1 MTKNWDHPEA
11 QESDGSLMT
20 HRSPL
25 TLAGP
30 GLTSV
35 MEALSLSQTN
45 DSQVLHPL
53 FLHLQ
58 QAYLTQAQ
66 EFRALGYNCFLPTF
80 DFALRDEFEQQVQR
94 LEQDIASPFGKNC
107 HDINRLTIQL
117 RRQVECFTP
126 TQVNA
131 WITEQVAGQAKEDKS
146 HDTKSDGSRRA
157 AQSLVRRLEAGLKV
171 MSVLA
176 QTLSDMVLNDDQVT
190 FDAHLRRELVREL
203 AHDYHAAPAQFT
215 QASSVHAPYYDDAG
229 RGATPLTSDVTMAN
243 AVLSSEQALS
253 DELTRI
259 EAQPSNDESQRL
271 WLQIRDERT
280 VEALERREALQ
291 SKALK
296 DIQQEINKIDDKLK
310 GKGVTVPHYDKV
322 HLQPSR
328 SLPFKGGA
336 LAYLGVTELL
346 LSDALKT
353 VQASHV
359 ETLKALKQHQEK
371 RRQYTPAE
379 RPSPHPLSKEAAK
392 QALNKATS
400 KVTSTVAKG
409 LRKALGVI
417 QVVTSP
423 DELQQELN
431 KSLRRKGEQLAVTGD
446 KLFLVANKVQGK
458 GKVTHRV
465 LNENLSWED
474 ERQRLCDAMV
484 ARVLSHLQQ
493 PIILIEQTAHS
504 LVTDSNALDKV
515 THEPKDRA
523 EKEAAWQARLKE
535 VKQRLTLLKT
545 TEREDSPQDVQAAM
559 KQALQEQAEALLH
572 RLVAE
577 LDLPIEAQTAVEQR
591 SQDMLMAKEKRVFHR
606 LSLAQ
611 YQVLQW
617 FAEMQKEALL
627 PVRDEKTLTHLAQK
641 IRTLSDKLALETGHH
656 LVRGKESS
664 GPVSE
669 RVREQDTQ
677 RLSDSIVRSVL
688 WQLQQPA
695 ADLQQAAQPLLTTS
709 KALSDFN
716 MEEGM
721 LPVEFSSEPSSLFEL
736 LQRKHRL
743 ESPEN
748 KAAMKKKTLDELLI
762 KNVTQLSQAIET
774 FETHERKDS
783 PQDVKAAFRQKFDHD
798 AKALVD
804 ALVSPLEL
812 RPEER
817 QAIKLRCDAV
827 LSPLLPRLSESLF
840 DCLATLENAVTEG
853 QSPSRLM
860 NKVKESVERGVLHCA
875 LMKARLAERSAH
887 ETGRDLDEMSRGAR
901 LAKHWAM
908 ILVEKMVAGQALP
921 SPGEVLVLLRRYGL
935 NDQVHSAGDPE
946 GALMATRLS
955 KELARAQAGT
965 LLPPMTP
972 ERYAAHEKDWLEFM
986 VTWGQ
991 RRFTRGF
998 AEHIFESALSVPTT
1012 FTFNIFSPLY
1022 RLPLASLRIPYKVYK
1037 TKSLTMPGSD
1047 KPYKAI
1053 DTMVKKRMQQLGFHM
1068 LTSPMPTVMKTALG
1082 GVLAGAGYV
1091 YNKHVSGKEQT
1102 LDGIYEQM
1110 VNGKQSQQLRMDSVG
1125 ALAVRSVS
1133 ALSSSG
1139 FEVLSDHVQ
1148 RQVLT
1153 LSTPIEPQ
1161 LSDLLDGLQDDE
1173 AFEGTMSDLEWA
1185 VDAIEQN
1192 GEQGPPVEYI
1202 DAQAVSSNS
1211 LDELWP
1217 FEMEDETSTS
1227 RRVRRSLGDDDSPRA
1242 AEPYRPQRLLPHI
1255 QQRNV
1260 PMPRQPLE
1268 DYLHSG
1274 SADEQTEKQE
1284 INDAYQLKGL
1294 TSAQRRQV
1302 VDVDDSIY
1310 EPFNWTESDQHRMDA
1325 FKWLLTEKWAGKGAD
1340 LPRGQYHWDIK
1351 KVRSAPRRVEGQII
1365 RPTRVGG
1372 GFMAHDGNR
1381 LHNVTHASPRI
1392 VLFGQEWA
1400 YQEYDKPSTRERIYK
1415 IGLPDGS
1422 KFVQV
1427 VPQNGTFKLVV
1438 ADDMWEY
1445 NRQKALKDLNL
1456 DGYPESLKTLIKS
1469 EMRHIER
1476 GANPRNFREYQL
1488 RLYRMLSLLSQVNA
1502 DTPQWDLSAYEGAG
1516 LPDGVRNTV
1525 RAAVKLK
1532 QVFVNLAGS
1541 HPNIR
1546 EQLRSIE
1553 ELPNSDLTP
1562 IRTALHKLGINL
1574 DDEMVRVTLDAEG
1587 EQECQRL
1594 MMHPRIRNEVH
1605 QYYRAFIDKVKS
1617 DVFAQL
1623 VPYLVNSEEKL
1634 NALNL
1639 SREQRTQI
1647 SEELAEFNA
1656 SVARSPEEAFSMY
1669 NRATREWEGQ
1679 LERVALGIHG
1689 NPVEQVVAAYK
1700 RRKLAL
1706 FVDHHYS
1713 GIGGDHFEV
1722 GYQYYSDLETHF
1734 YLDHLPTRSLVFDE
1748 QLADLKALWP
1758 SDVQRDRES
1767 VNRVLTKLTTYNN
1780 KLQVSAA
1787 PRRVKEGM
1795 NSVCS
1800 SLRFHAK
1807 VMEHAPHL
1815 LREPEYEQV
1824 MENLRVSLE
1833 RWRHDRDVNEDDVK
1847 AIEPSLQEV
1856 VFRLSGGLS
1865 LNRTVELPRSGMSHR
1880 TLATYFSLQTGFS
1893 QPSIAKWLERSIVLK
1908 TPDGQVQF
1916 QPLHAYLRAGHPLQ
1930 VLHYKGLLNNP
1941 DEEPLSDDVI
1951 RKLDA
1956 SLADYRF
1963 NLERNSGRLSE
1974 YDKALSGFNQR
1985 LNVALPRYVSVS
1997 LLRDGQ
2003 SQELVLMP
2011 TALFLSGAMD
2021 NANAHWPPSL
2031 DTAQMR
2037 SLDETYDKALEQMKV
2052 SLFDAHKHET
2062 KVLKEEYGEELFRQA
2077 LPIDGTQSSV
2087 CFHALLSGRLPNHLV
2102 ERVCK
2107 PDSLSA
2113 LQWEAIVSG
2122 QAYQEILKAA
2132 DELEALETRTR
2143 DLLAKGE
2150 QALETLQTPAQFT
2163 EGLFARYHI
2172 NANDTFT
2179 VTARKVVPDNIK
2191 HNRDE
2196 LAKFRRRYPDQS
2208 FEVNYLD
2215 YVRGVDETH
2224 LETDRWAGHT
2234 LDFEVPQPLRRLV
2247 LENRNI
2253 ESVYQTYLNTQLNEE
2268 ASQGVNLI
2276 YRLIDKS
2283 QFSDVETLKD
2293 NLNNAMDLFYL
2304 NEHEAVGLQLLTS
2317 VQQIYAVVDIA
2328 LPINPLVNLALDLI
2342 FEYGFSK
2349 WKQALATE
2357 EFGEAF
2363 NQEANINLVY
2373 SLVIGGM
2380 QLSPKAQKVI
2390 HRLQASSSIDTSSIS
2405 SAGSQALQS
2414 LKGQASALYRRVFP
2428 VNEVFPERV
2437 AKIRHNNLDGA
2448 DVARAIDDVDGGALV
2463 DDVASDT
2470 SAFTTTERPFQL
2482 MGKAMLGRKTRQGK
2496 FSVSWNNGE
2505 TWQAGNK
2512 VSLFAWT
2519 LQNAGGRVRL
2529 AQRLDGV
2536 SHRSVDVQD
2545 VLLHQ
2550 RAGGGS
2556 TDNAGPSIRAVEG
2569 EGRPMN
2575 GGNPPLRRPLLGEEV
2590 WKGSSQ
2596 VLPGSDQ
2603 DFVLYL
2609 DAGGQPEAFFD
2620 TLTEVAPRLSAKRF
2634 SYFGKTLE
2642 GKVESGG
2649 FWVKSNEVG
2658 AQWVQGSWLQQ
2669 ATWRF
2674 KYRQGKVSDVQEL
2687 DENINRASRKDA
2699 MYSSICYTAAFNDAQ
2714 QAGTLSPQAVK
2725 WLHRDV
2731 AKPDAAKEIMNSAH
2745 YKQAFGFNSKTAKQA
2760 LDMSELTQSGFIH
2773 INEFVG
2779 EERHFRH
2786 VIYVHVSTEGTFFYQ
2801 VNSSQLQV
2809 KLGTWEPLGK
2819 HASVNHSK
2827 HRMDRDTVAA
2837 FNDYLTTENKG
2848 YVFTSIDE
2856 VQRQYIATQTRI
2868 DELEQGFEVT
2878 VGGRRRGAEHMDI
2891 LSDGKVIG
2899 RTPLSKER
2907 DDTGKGPA
2915 LLSQYTDQFKGK
2927 AGQQAISIMADEQG
2941 FFYHKGME
2949 AASPEWIKHT
2959 PEQFVEYIKEYG
2971 GVDLRE
2977 GSGPIHLLACYAKS
2991 SGAAQALADT
3001 TGRPVVAYS
3010 NREVSWRPASTIESP
3025 SLEVLTPAG
3034 QLRRWLTRQNFKRA
3048 SARVFS
3054 PRNSEVFDVASGEGG
3069 LPLRKNDIAEALTE
3083 RSHNAQELEV
3093 IEHSHGLVEDIFQ
3106 KYQAN
3111 PLEKCEQSAK
3121 ELHSFL
3127 KTQHGYTEVRF
3138 GNIAFW
3144 EGASGMDADMFTN
3157 HWVVLAN
3164 YNGVEVVFD
3173 PTAHQFSTKYGI
3185 NEPILETRHNW
3196 TARYQQALNEKRGV
3210 LAKMVEVSH
3219 VSGAPFSSS
3228 EQFSGFRYIQGA
3240 RVLSS
3245 SHWYSQSG
3253 YNLYAKSLKGS
3264 VRQAFVTNE
3273 PSTSFVLGTANGHMG
3288 PEKPKLV
3295 QYVNDADDVRYK
3307 GDYESYLSGLTEDMA
3322 ASERQKL
3329 PSLLDKLA
3337 RKQRSM
3343 REYRESSGA
3352 PSVVF
3357 QQSER
3362 LAQTNLAQLEAEFP
3376 HLKPTKEEIGA
3387 SFVLIKGKGEPPAKR
3402 LIISAHGDFDPGMS
3416 GGVMVPPG
3424 KKVVFLGK
3432 HGDTLSEVP
3441 PEGSTLGW
3449 DKLLNGHYK
3458 PYATVTR
3465 GEGVDYHGRDISPSD
3480 ATGLDEIRRPERV
3493 RKYRIKYFEKTSEGE
3508 YEAAVWHNRKPS
3520 SDATPADI
3528 LTVKPEA
3535 SWQEFSSLLD
3545 KMKPGMELAQYD
3557 EIVFCACREPIGG
3570 GGRGPASD
3578 VEFES

>member
-1 MTKNWDHPEA
+1 MEKKTKDSFPYNVLNHP
-11 QESDGSLMT
+11 SITST
-20 HRSPL
+20 PL
-25 TLAGP
+25 VFASP
-30 GLTSV
+30 GLTSIQY
-35 MEALSLSQTN
+35 AIAQLSLDHNESVMDFAFEYLQHANLSQ
-45 DSQVLHPL
+45 
-53 FLHLQ
+53 
-58 QAYLTQAQ
+58 AK
-66 EFRALGYNCFLPTF
+66 EFRTRGYNRFLPQF
-80 DFALRDEFEQQVQR
+80 DFSLRDELEQHVQR
-94 LEQDIASPFGKNC
+94 LESDIELHG
-107 HDINRLTIQL
+107 ININSDQL
-117 RRQVECFTP
+117 RDVQIIAGKLRSQIECISQVQDQES
-126 TQVNA
+126 TQERVEK
-131 WITEQVAGQAKEDKS
+131 WIEAHVPKKIVGEARPLERALGVTRHAKPEE
-146 HDTKSDGSRRA
+146 HYGSRKV
-157 AQSLVRRLEAGLKV
+157 AQSLVRRLEGALKAMNLV
-171 MSVLA
+171 A
-176 QTLSDMVLNDDQVT
+176 QSLSELVINSNSEQYDI
-190 FDAHLRRELVREL
+190 HIERELIREM
-203 AHDYHAAPAQFT
+203 AHDYHKIAPVSPSPEMCSQLHEKVNTFITDEKLDEKAEVD
-215 QASSVHAPYYDDAG
+215 SEGMY
-229 RGATPLTSDVTMAN
+229 
-243 AVLSSEQALS
+243 EQAKEAYSAQLS
-253 DELTRI
+253 EEELRTEINAITAQSPKDERR
-259 EAQPSNDESQRL
+259 RL
-271 WLQIRDERT
+271 WLQIRDER
-280 VEALERREALQ
+280 VVSALEQRLTFQ
-291 SKALK
+291 NKACD
-296 DIQQEINKIDDKLK
+296 DIQNEITKLDKKLNGASLPLIK
-310 GKGVTVPHYDKV
+310 NI
-322 HLQPSR
+322 HLQPSS
-328 SLPFKGGA
+328 SLPFKGEACTYLAVTEGLLSNA
-336 LAYLGVTELL
+336 LAIIKT
-346 LSDALKT
+346 DKLKT
-353 VQASHV
+353 ANRLSEELKNLKQYLPKEKNQTYSMMSIAAIEKGVQEIKSGVVKATKAVFVSEPV
-359 ETLKALKQHQEK
+359 KALKQQLTKLEK
-371 RRQYTPAE
+371 SVKDT
-379 RPSPHPLSKEAAK
+379 
-392 QALNKATS
+392 ND
-400 KVTSTVAKG
+400 KV
-409 LRKALGVI
+409 L
-417 QVVTSP
+417 
-423 DELQQELN
+423 
-431 KSLRRKGEQLAVTGD
+431 
-446 KLFLVANKVQGK
+446 LVANKAKGK
-458 GKVTHRV
+458 GHVSYRV
-465 LNENLSWED
+465 L
-474 ERQRLCDAMV
+474 
-484 ARVLSHLQQ
+484 
-493 PIILIEQTAHS
+493 
-504 LVTDSNALDKV
+504 
-515 THEPKDRA
+515 
-523 EKEAAWQARLKE
+523 
-535 VKQRLTLLKT
+535 
-545 TEREDSPQDVQAAM
+545 
-559 KQALQEQAEALLH
+559 
-572 RLVAE
+572 
-577 LDLPIEAQTAVEQR
+577 
-591 SQDMLMAKEKRVFHR
+591 
-606 LSLAQ
+606 
-611 YQVLQW
+611 
-617 FAEMQKEALL
+617 
-627 PVRDEKTLTHLAQK
+627 DEKCK
-641 IRTLSDKLALETGHH
+641 DKKTSQLI
-656 LVRGKESS
+656 
-664 GPVSE
+664 
-669 RVREQDTQ
+669 
-677 RLSDSIVRSVL
+677 SDSIVRSVL
-688 WQLQQPA
+688 WQLQQSM
-695 ADLQQAAQPLLTTS
+695 ADLQQAAQPLLSSSKMLAQIKAPLPENFDHEFKSTS
-709 KALSDFN
+709 S
-716 MEEGM
+716 
-721 LPVEFSSEPSSLFEL
+721 PSPLMDIL
-736 LQRKHRL
+736 LHKRHL
-743 ESPEN
+743 ESPE
-748 KAAMKKKTLDELLI
+748 MKMWTKQSTLNEILV
-762 KNVTQLSQAIET
+762 KHVEQ
-774 FETHERKDS
+774 
-783 PQDVKAAFRQKFDHD
+783 VKAAV
-798 AKALVD
+798 KALETNERSD
-804 ALVSPLEL
+804 SPIDILAAFKLSFYKKATDLSNELMSALDLSLAEQ
-812 RPEER
+812 EE
-817 QAIKLRCDAV
+817 INNRCHD
-827 LSPLLPRLSESLF
+827 LLMEGDKPLLERMAKTQFEVIELLNQAVDLTTSSPCHFSQVKDFTERAILKSL
-840 DCLATLENAVTEG
+840 
-853 QSPSRLM
+853 
-860 NKVKESVERGVLHCA
+860 
-875 LMKARLAERSAH
+875 LMKVRLAERSAQ
-887 ETGRDLDEMSRGAR
+887 ETGRDLDDTSRGAR
-901 LAKHWAM
+901 IAKHWAM
-908 ILVEKMVAGQALP
+908 ILAEKIEASQALP
-921 SPGEVLVLLRRYGL
+921 SPGEVLALINRYGL
-935 NDQVHSAGDPE
+935 NEETHSSGDPK

-955 KELARAQAGT
+955 AELARAQAGT
-965 LLPPMTP
+965 LLPVMTP
-972 ERYAAHEKDWLEFM
+972 ERYAEYEKDLVEFM
-986 VTWGQ
+986 VAWGQ
-991 RRFTRGF
+991 RRFTRGVT
-998 AEHIFESALSVPTT
+998 EHVFELALSIPTT
-1012 FTFNIFSPLY
+1012 FMFNIFSPLY

-1037 TKSLTMPGSD
+1037 TKSLIMPGSD

-1053 DTMVKKRMQQLGFHM
+1053 DMMIKKRMKQLGFHM
-1068 LTSPMPTVMKTALG
+1068 VTSPMPTVMKTALG

-1102 LDGIYEQM
+1102 LDGIYEQV
-1110 VNGKQSQQLRMDSVG
+1110 VNGKQSQQLRMDGLG
-1125 ALAVRSVS
+1125 ALALRSVT
-1133 ALSSSG
+1133 ALSNSS

-1153 LSTPIEPQ
+1153 LSTPVESQ
-1161 LSDLLDGLQDDE
+1161 LSDLLDGLLDDE
-1173 AFEGTMSDLEWA
+1173 AFEGTMSDIEWA

-1192 GEQGPPVEYI
+1192 GEKGTPVEYI
-1202 DAQAVSSNS
+1202 DAQEVSSNS
-1211 LDELWP
+1211 LDEPWSL
-1217 FEMEDETSTS
+1217 EMEDETSTS
-1227 RRVRRSLGDDDSPRA
+1227 RRVRRSLDDDDTLHA
-1242 AEPYRPQRLLPHI
+1242 AELYRPQRLLPYI

-1260 PMPRQPLE
+1260 PMPRQELE
-1268 DYLHSG
+1268 DYLYNG
-1274 SADEQTEKQE
+1274 SVREQTEKQE

-1302 VDVDDSIY
+1302 TDVDDSIC
-1310 EPFNWTESDQHRMDA
+1310 EPFNSTESDQHRMDA
-1325 FKWLLTEKWAGKGAD
+1325 FKWLLTEKWAEKGAPVTEKFID
-1340 LPRGQYHWDIK
+1340 TVKVFTHGVVPDRIGIPRSDREVYTLSSSKTQ
-1351 KVRSAPRRVEGQII
+1351 
-1365 RPTRVGG
+1365 
-1372 GFMAHDGNR
+1372 
-1381 LHNVTHASPRI
+1381 RI

-1400 YQEYDKPSTRERIYK
+1400 YQEYDKPSTGERIYK

-1438 ADDMWEY
+1438 ADDIWEY
-1445 NRQKALKDLNL
+1445 NRQKALKYLNL

-1476 GANPRNFREYQL
+1476 GANPRDFREYQL

-1502 DTPQWDLSAYEGAG
+1502 GAPRWDLSAYEGAG
-1516 LPDGVRNTV
+1516 VPDDVREMIT
-1525 RAAVKLK
+1525 RTVKLK
-1532 QVFVNLAGS
+1532 QLAANWVDLFPSISQQLYSIATSPSPNLA
-1541 HPNIR
+1541 PIKAALKINNIDLDV
-1546 EQLRSIE
+1546 QIE
-1553 ELPNSDLTP
+1553 HTEFDAD
-1562 IRTALHKLGINL
+1562 RT
-1574 DDEMVRVTLDAEG
+1574 
-1587 EQECQRL
+1587 QEYQRL
-1594 MMHPRIRNEVH
+1594 MMNPRIRNEVH
-1605 QYYRAFIDKVKS
+1605 QYYRAFIDKAKS

-1647 SEELAEFNA
+1647 SEEIAEFNA
-1656 SVARSPEEAFSMY
+1656 SVARSPEEVFSMY
-1669 NRATREWEGQ
+1669 NRAIREWEGQ

-1706 FVDHHYS
+1706 FIDHHYS
-1713 GIGGDHFEV
+1713 GIGGDHFEL

-1734 YLDHLPTRSLVFDE
+1734 YLDDLPTRSLVFDE

-1758 SDVQRDRES
+1758 SDVLRDREG
-1767 VNRVLTKLTTYNN
+1767 VNRVLTKLAAYNN
-1780 KLQVSAA
+1780 KLQSSAA
-1787 PRRVKEGM
+1787 PRRVKVGM
-1795 NSVCS
+1795 NVVCS

-1815 LREPEYEQV
+1815 LSESEYEQV

-1833 RWRHDRDVNEDDVK
+1833 RWRHDCDVNEDDVK

-1865 LNRTVELPRSGMSHR
+1865 LNRTFELPRSGMSHR

-1916 QPLHAYLRAGHPLQ
+1916 QPLHVYLRAGHPLQ

-1941 DEEPLSDDVI
+1941 DEEPISDDVI
-1951 RKLDA
+1951 RRLDA

-1963 NLERNSGRLSE
+1963 NLERNSGKLSE

-1997 LLRDGQ
+1997 LPRNGQ

-2011 TALFLSGAMD
+2011 TALFLSGAID
-2021 NANAHWPPSL
+2021 NANAYWPPSL

-2037 SLDETYDKALEQMKV
+2037 SLDETYDEALEQMKMHF
-2052 SLFDAHKHET
+2052 FDAHKHET
-2062 KVLKEEYGEELFRQA
+2062 KVLKEEYGEELFRQR
-2077 LPIDGTQSSV
+2077 LPIDGTQSLV
-2087 CFHALLSGRLPNHLV
+2087 CFHALLSGRLPYHLV
-2102 ERVCK
+2102 ERVRK

-2122 QAYQEILKAA
+2122 QAYQDILKAA

-2150 QALETLQTPAQFT
+2150 QALETLQTPAQFI

-2179 VTARKVVPDNIK
+2179 VTARKVVPDYIK
-2191 HNRDE
+2191 HNKEE
-2196 LAKFRRRYPDQS
+2196 LAEFKRRYPDKS

-2247 LENRNI
+2247 LENGNI
-2253 ESVYQTYLNTQLNEE
+2253 ESVYQTYLNTQINDE

-2283 QFSDVETLKD
+2283 QFSDVEALKD
-2293 NLNNAMDLFYL
+2293 YLNNAMDSFYL
-2304 NEHEAVGLQLLTS
+2304 NEHEAVGLQWLTRA
-2317 VQQIYAVVDIA
+2317 QQIYAVADIA
-2328 LPINPLVNLALDLI
+2328 LPINPLANLALDLI

-2357 EFGEAF
+2357 EFGDAF

-2380 QLSPKAQKVI
+2380 RLSPKAQKVI
-2390 HRLQASSSIDTSSIS
+2390 HRLRASSSIDTSSIS

-2414 LKGQASALYRRVFP
+2414 LKGQASALYRSVFP
-2428 VNEVFPERV
+2428 VDEVFPERV
-2437 AKIRHNNLDGA
+2437 AKIRHNNLDDA
-2448 DVARAIDDVDGGALV
+2448 DGGALV

-2529 AQRLDGV
+2529 AQSLDGV

-2545 VLLHQ
+2545 VPLHQ

-2714 QAGTLSPQAVK
+2714 QAGTLSPQAVR

-2745 YKQAFGFNSKTAKQA
+2745 YKQAFGFNSKAAKQA

-2848 YVFTSIDE
+2848 YVFTSMDE
-2856 VQRQYIATQTRI
+2856 VQRQYIATQTHI
-2868 DELEQGFEVT
+2868 DELGQGFEVT
-2878 VGGRRRGAEHMDI
+2878 VGGRRAEHMDI

-2899 RTPLSKER
+2899 RTPLSKEWG
-2907 DDTGKGPA
+2907 DTGQGPA

-2941 FFYHKGME
+2941 LFYHKGME

-2977 GSGPIHLLACYAKS
+2977 RSGPIHLLACYAKS

-3069 LPLRKNDIAEALTE
+3069 LPLRKNDIAEVLTE
-3083 RSHNAQELEV
+3083 RPHNAQELEV
-3093 IEHSHGLVEDIFQ
+3093 IEHSRGLVEDIVQ

-3127 KTQHGYTEVRF
+3127 KMQHGYTEVRF

-3228 EQFSGFRYIQGA
+3228 EQFSGFRYIQSA

-3245 SHWYSQSG
+3245 SDWYSQSD
-3253 YNLYAKSLKGS
+3253 YNLYAKSLKDS

-3295 QYVNDADDVRYK
+3295 QYVNDADDVRFK
-3307 GDYESYLSGLTEDMA
+3307 GDYESYLSGLTDDIV

-3329 PSLLDKLA
+3329 SSLLDKLA

-3352 PSVVF
+3352 PSIVF

-3362 LAQTNLAQLEAEFP
+3362 LAQINLTQLEVEFP
-3376 HLKPTKEEIGA
+3376 HLKPVKEDVGVHFI
-3387 SFVLIKGKGEPPAKR
+3387 LIKGNGASPAKR
-3402 LIISAHGDFDPGMS
+3402 LVISAHGDFDPGMS
-3416 GGVMVPPG
+3416 GGVMVPQG
-3424 KKVVFLGK
+3424 KKIVFLGK

-3458 PYATVTR
+3458 PYSTVIR
-3465 GEGVDYHGRDISPSD
+3465 GQGIDDHGRNISTAD
-3480 ATGLDEIRRPERV
+3480 ATGLDEVRSPERV
-3493 RKYRIKYFEKTSEGE
+3493 RKYRIKYFEKTSMGE
-3508 YEAAVWHNRKPS
+3508 YEAAVWHNRKS
-3520 SDATPADI
+3520 SSSAPPADV
-3528 LTVKPEA
+3528 LTVRQEA
-3535 SWQEFSSLLD
+3535 GWQDFSTVLE
-3545 KMKPGMELAQYD
+3545 KMKPGGDLAQYD
-3557 EIVFCACREPIGG
+3557 EVVFCACREPRGG

-3578 VEFES
+3578 VEFEL

>member
-1 MTKNWDHPEA
+1 MINNIVTLNRYSSKTNNFCLNAEDSPPFNA
-11 QESDGSLMT
+11 NVKMIRIATQDFFRALPSLQSLIFKPK
-20 HRSPL
+20 RQLS
-25 TLAGP
+25 
-30 GLTSV
+30 S
-35 MEALSLSQTN
+35 MEALTLVHKSSLSIQE
-45 DSQVLHPL
+45 PL
-53 FLHLQ
+53 FLLLQ
-58 QAYLTQAQ
+58 QSYLAQAK
-66 EFRALGYNCFLPTF
+66 EFRSLGYNCFLPTF
-80 DFALRDEFEQQVQR
+80 DFALCDELEQHVQR
-94 LEQDIASPFGKNC
+94 LEKNITLSLGQGRDDIK
-107 HDINRLTIQL
+107 RLTVQL
-117 RRQVECFTP
+117 RHQVECFTP

-131 WITEQVAGQAKEDKS
+131 WITEQVARQAEEEKS
-146 HDTKSDGSRRA
+146 HDTKPGGSRRA
-157 AQSLVRRLEAGLKV
+157 AQSLVCRLEEGLKV
-171 MSVLA
+171 MSVVS
-176 QTLSDMVLNDDQVT
+176 QTLSDMVLNDNQAI
-190 FDAHLRRELVREL
+190 FDSHFRRELVREL
-203 AHDYHAAPAQFT
+203 ARDYHSSHAQLT
-215 QASSVHAPYYDDAG
+215 HASSIHAVF
-229 RGATPLTSDVTMAN
+229 TPDVTMAN
-243 AVLSSEQALS
+243 VVLSSEQVLS
-253 DELTRI
+253 GELTRL
-259 EAQPSNDESQRL
+259 EAKPSNDESKRL

-280 VEALERREALQ
+280 AEALERREAQQ
-291 SKALK
+291 SKALN
-296 DIQQEINKIDDKLK
+296 DIQQEIDKIDGKLK
-310 GKGVTVPHYDKV
+310 GKGVTMPHYDNLY
-322 HLQPSR
+322 LQSSR

-336 LAYLGVTELL
+336 LAYFGVTKLL
-346 LSDALKT
+346 LRDALT
-353 VQASHV
+353 IVQASHV
-359 ETLKALKQHQEK
+359 ETLKALKQYQEK
-371 RRQYTPAE
+371 RRQYAPAE

-409 LRKALGVI
+409 LRKAIGVI

-465 LNENLSWED
+465 LNENLCWED

-484 ARVLSHLQQ
+484 ASVLSHLQQ

-504 LVTDSNALDKV
+504 LVTESNALDKV

-523 EKEAAWQARLKE
+523 EKEAAWQGRLKE
-535 VKQRLTLLKT
+535 VNQRLTLLKT

-577 LDLPIEAQTAVEQR
+577 LDLPIEVQTAVEQR
-591 SQDMLMAKEKRVFHR
+591 SQYMLMAKEKRVFHR
-606 LSLAQ
+606 LSQAQ
-611 YQVLQW
+611 YQALQW
-617 FAEMQKEALL
+617 FAEMQKEALS

-656 LVRGKESS
+656 LVRGKEPS

-669 RVREQDTQ
+669 RAREQDTQ

-721 LPVEFSSEPSSLFEL
+721 VPVEFTSEPSSLFEL

-921 SPGEVLVLLRRYGL
+921 SPGEVMVLLRRYGL

-1102 LDGIYEQM
+1102 LEGIYEQV
-1110 VNGKQSQQLRMDSVG
+1110 VNGKQSHQLRMYSMG
-1125 ALAVRSVS
+1125 ALALRSVT

-1161 LSDLLDGLQDDE
+1161 LSDLLDGLQGDE
-1173 AFEGTMSDLEWA
+1173 AFEGTMSDIEWA

-1192 GEQGPPVEYI
+1192 GEQGTPVEYI
-1202 DAQAVSSNS
+1202 GAQAVSSDS
-1211 LDELWP
+1211 LNEPWP
-1217 FEMEDETSTS
+1217 FEMEDETLTS
-1227 RRVRRSLGDDDSPRA
+1227 RRVRRSLGDDEPPRA

-1255 QQRNV
+1255 QERDV

-1284 INDAYQLKGL
+1284 INDVYQLKGL

-1302 VDVDDSIY
+1302 VDVDNSIC
-1310 EPFNWTESDQHRMDA
+1310 EPFNRAESDQHRMDA
-1325 FKWLLTEKWAGKGAD
+1325 FKWLLTEKWADRGAPVTNLVFRKRVPRPRIGYVFTEGRTPRKEGSVYESSNGK
-1340 LPRGQYHWDIK
+1340 
-1351 KVRSAPRRVEGQII
+1351 
-1365 RPTRVGG
+1365 
-1372 GFMAHDGNR
+1372 
-1381 LHNVTHASPRI
+1381 RI

-1400 YQEYDKPSTRERIYK
+1400 YQEYNKPSTGERVYK
-1415 IGLPDGS
+1415 IGLPDRS
-1422 KFVQV
+1422 KFVEV
-1427 VPQNGTFKLVV
+1427 MPQNGTFKLV
-1438 ADDMWEY
+1438 APDDIWEY
-1445 NRQKALKDLNL
+1445 NHQKALKDLNL
-1456 DGYPESLKTLIKS
+1456 DGYPESLTTLIKS

-1476 GANPRNFREYQL
+1476 GANPRDFRGYQL

-1502 DTPQWDLSAYEGAG
+1502 GAPQWDLSAYEGAG
-1516 LPDGVRNTV
+1516 VSDDMRNTV
-1525 RAAVKLK
+1525 RTAVKLK
-1532 QVFVNLAGS
+1532 QVFVNLAGA

-1553 ELPNSDLTP
+1553 ELPNSNLTP
-1562 IRTALHKLGINL
+1562 IRAALHKLGINL
-1574 DDEMVRVTLDAEG
+1574 DDEMARVTLDAEG

-1594 MMHPRIRNEVH
+1594 MMDLRIRDEVH
-1605 QYYRAFIDKVKS
+1605 QYYRAFIDKAKS
-1617 DVFAQL
+1617 DVFTQL
-1623 VPYLVNSEEKL
+1623 VPYLVNSEKKL
-1634 NALNL
+1634 KALNL
-1639 SREQRTQI
+1639 SREQRAQI
-1647 SEELAEFNA
+1647 SHEIAEFNA
-1656 SVARSPEEAFSMY
+1656 SVCDSSPEEVFSLY
-1669 NRATREWEGQ
+1669 NRATRKWEKQ
-1679 LERVALGIHG
+1679 RERVALGIHG
-1689 NPVEQVVAAYK
+1689 NPVKQVVAAYK

-1713 GIGGDHFEV
+1713 GIGGVHFDV

-1734 YLDHLPTRSLVFDE
+1734 YLDELPIRSLAFDE
-1748 QLADLKALWP
+1748 LLADLKALWS
-1758 SDVQRDRES
+1758 SDGLGDRES
-1767 VNRVLTKLTTYNN
+1767 VNRVLTKLAAYN

-1824 MENLRVSLE
+1824 MDNLSASLE
-1833 RWRHDRDVNEDDVK
+1833 RWRDDRDVNEDDVI
-1847 AIEPSLQEV
+1847 AIESSLQGV
-1856 VFRLSGGLS
+1856 VFRLSGGVS
-1865 LNRTVELPRSGMSHR
+1865 LPRAFELPQSGMSHL
-1880 TLATYFSLQTGFS
+1880 TLVTYLSLQTGFS
-1893 QPSIAKWLERSIVLK
+1893 QPSIARWLERSVVLK
-1908 TPDGQVQF
+1908 TSDGQVLF

-1930 VLHYKGLLNNP
+1930 VLRYKGLLNNP
-1941 DEEPLSDDVI
+1941 DEGSLSDDVI

-1997 LLRDGQ
+1997 LPRNDQ
-2003 SQELVLMP
+2003 SQEFVLMP

-2037 SLDETYDKALEQMKV
+2037 SLDETYDKALEQMKMH
-2052 SLFDAHKHET
+2052 LFDAHKHET
-2062 KVLKEEYGEELFRQA
+2062 KVLKEEYGEELFRQR

-2102 ERVCK
+2102 DRVRK

-2113 LQWEAIVSG
+2113 MQWEAIVSG

-2143 DLLAKGE
+2143 DLLVKGE
-2150 QALETLQTPAQFT
+2150 QVLETLQTPAQFI

-2179 VTARKVVPDNIK
+2179 VTARKVVPDYIK
-2191 HNRDE
+2191 HN
-2196 LAKFRRRYPDQS
+2196 PDQLARFRHRYS
-2208 FEVNYLD
+2208 DKRFEVNYLD

-2224 LETDRWAGHT
+2224 LETDRWAGHR
-2234 LDFEVPQPLRRLV
+2234 LDFEVPQPLRQLV
-2247 LENRNI
+2247 LDNPNI
-2253 ESVYQTYLNTQLNEE
+2253 ETVYQTYLNTQLNGE
-2268 ASQGVNLI
+2268 AGQGVNLI

-2283 QFSDVETLKD
+2283 QFSDVEALKD
-2293 NLNNAMDLFYL
+2293 YLNNAMDSFYL
-2304 NEHEAVGLQLLTS
+2304 NEHEAVGLQWLTR

-2328 LPINPLVNLALDLI
+2328 LPINPLANLALDLI

-2357 EFGEAF
+2357 EFGDAF

-2380 QLSPKAQKVI
+2380 RLSPKAQKVI
-2390 HRLQASSSIDTSSIS
+2390 HRLRASSSIDTSSIS

-2428 VNEVFPERV
+2428 VDEVFPERV
-2437 AKIRHNNLDGA
+2437 AKVRHNNLDDA
-2448 DVARAIDDVDGGALV
+2448 DVGGAIDDVDTGMVIEDVDGGALV

-2482 MGKAMLGRKTRQGK
+2482 MGKVMLGRKTRQGK
-2496 FSVSWNNGE
+2496 FSVSWNNRE
-2505 TWQAGNK
+2505 TWHAGNK

-2519 LQNAGGRVRL
+2519 LQNAGDRVRL
-2529 AQRLDGV
+2529 AQGLDDV

-2545 VLLHQ
+2545 VPPHQ
-2550 RAGGGS
+2550 RVSSGS
-2556 TDNAGPSIRAVEG
+2556 TDNAGPSIRVVEG

-2575 GGNPPLRRPLLGEEV
+2575 GGNPPLRRPLLGGEV

-2642 GKVESGG
+2642 GKVESGV
-2649 FWVKSNEVG
+2649 FWVKSNDVG

-2699 MYSSICYTAAFNDAQ
+2699 MYSSICYTAAFNYAQ
-2714 QAGTLSPQAVK
+2714 QAGTLSPQAVR
-2725 WLHRDV
+2725 WLHRDI

-2745 YKQAFGFNSKTAKQA
+2745 YKQAFGFNSKTAKQT
-2760 LDMSELTQSGFIH
+2760 LEMSELTQSGFIH

-2848 YVFTSIDE
+2848 YVFTSMDE
-2856 VQRQYIATQTRI
+2856 VQRQYIATQTHV
-2868 DELEQGFEVT
+2868 DELGQGFEVT
-2878 VGGRRRGAEHMDI
+2878 VGRERAEHMDI

-2899 RTPLSKER
+2899 RTPLLRELY
-2907 DDTGKGPA
+2907 DTGEGPA

-2927 AGQQAISIMADEQG
+2927 PGQQAISIMADEQG

-3001 TGRPVVAYS
+3001 TDRPVVAYS

-3069 LPLRKNDIAEALTE
+3069 LPLRKNDIAETLTE

-3093 IEHSHGLVEDIFQ
+3093 IEHSRGLVEDIVQ

-3121 ELHSFL
+3121 EIHSFL
-3127 KTQHGYTEVRF
+3127 KMQHSYTEVRF

-3164 YNGVEVVFD
+3164 YNDVEVVFD

-3295 QYVNDADDVRYK
+3295 QYVNDVDDVRFK
-3307 GDYESYLSGLTEDMA
+3307 GDYESYLSGLADEIV

-3337 RKQRSM
+3337 RKQKSM
-3343 REYRESSGA
+3343 SEYRESSGA
-3352 PSVVF
+3352 PSIVF
-3357 QQSER
+3357 QQADR
-3362 LAQTNLAQLEAEFP
+3362 VGRRNLTQLEENFP
-3376 HLKPTKEEIGA
+3376 SLNSTKEEVTELVFLLCP
-3387 SFVLIKGKGEPPAKR
+3387 SMKGE
-3402 LIISAHGDFDPGMS
+3402 GGCDPT
-3416 GGVMVPPG
+3416 PDI
-3424 KKVVFLGK
+3424 K
-3432 HGDTLSEVP
+3432 SE
-3441 PEGSTLGW
+3441 SQ
-3449 DKLLNGHYK
+3449 
-3458 PYATVTR
+3458 
-3465 GEGVDYHGRDISPSD
+3465 I
-3480 ATGLDEIRRPERV
+3480 
-3493 RKYRIKYFEKTSEGE
+3493 
-3508 YEAAVWHNRKPS
+3508 
-3520 SDATPADI
+3520 
-3528 LTVKPEA
+3528 A
-3535 SWQEFSSLLD
+3535 S
-3545 KMKPGMELAQYD
+3545 
-3557 EIVFCACREPIGG
+3557 
-3570 GGRGPASD
+3570 
-3578 VEFES
+3578 

>member
-1 MTKNWDHPEA
+1 MINNVVTLNRYSSKTNNFCLNAED
-11 QESDGSLMT
+11 SLPFNANVKMIRIAT
-20 HRSPL
+20 QDFFRALPSLQSLIFKPKRQL
-25 TLAGP
+25 
-30 GLTSV
+30 SS
-35 MEALSLSQTN
+35 MEALTLVHKSSLSIQE
-45 DSQVLHPL
+45 PL
-53 FLHLQ
+53 FLLLQ
-58 QAYLTQAQ
+58 QSYLAQAK
-66 EFRALGYNCFLPTF
+66 EFRSLGYNCFLPTF
-80 DFALRDEFEQQVQR
+80 DFTLCDELEQHVQR
-94 LEQDIASPFGKNC
+94 LEKNITLSLGQGRDDIK
-107 HDINRLTIQL
+107 RLTVQL
-117 RRQVECFTP
+117 RHQVECFTP

-131 WITEQVAGQAKEDKS
+131 WITEQVARQAEGEKS
-146 HDTKSDGSRRA
+146 HDTKPGGSRRA
-157 AQSLVRRLEAGLKV
+157 AQSLVCRLEEGLKV
-171 MSVLA
+171 MSVVS
-176 QTLSDMVLNDDQVT
+176 QTLSDMVLNDNQAT
-190 FDAHLRRELVREL
+190 FDSHFRRELVREL
-203 AHDYHAAPAQFT
+203 ARDYHSLHAQLT
-215 QASSVHAPYYDDAG
+215 HASSIHAAF
-229 RGATPLTSDVTMAN
+229 TPDVTMAN
-243 AVLSSEQALS
+243 VVLSSEQVLS
-253 DELTRI
+253 GELTRI
-259 EAQPSNDESQRL
+259 EAKPSNDESKRL

-280 VEALERREALQ
+280 AEALERREALQ
-291 SKALK
+291 SKALN
-296 DIQQEINKIDDKLK
+296 DIQQEIDKIDGKLK
-310 GKGVTVPHYDKV
+310 GKGVTMPNYDNLY
-322 HLQPSR
+322 LQSSR

-336 LAYLGVTELL
+336 LAYFGVTELL

-359 ETLKALKQHQEK
+359 ETQKALKQYQEK
-371 RRQYTPAE
+371 RRQYAPAE

-392 QALNKATS
+392 QTLNKATS

-409 LRKALGVI
+409 LRKALEVI

-458 GKVTHRV
+458 GRVTHRV
-465 LNENLSWED
+465 LNENLCWED
-474 ERQRLCDAMV
+474 ERQGLCDAMV

-606 LSLAQ
+606 LSQAQ
-611 YQVLQW
+611 YQALQW

-656 LVRGKESS
+656 LVRGKEPS

-721 LPVEFSSEPSSLFEL
+721 LPVEFTSEPSSLFEL

-774 FETHERKDS
+774 FEPHERKDS

-804 ALVSPLEL
+804 ALVLPLEL

-840 DCLATLENAVTEG
+840 DCLAALENAVTEG

-908 ILVEKMVAGQALP
+908 ILVEKMAAGQALP

-972 ERYAAHEKDWLEFM
+972 ERYADHEKDWLEFM
-986 VTWGQ
+986 VSWGQ

-1022 RLPLASLRIPYKVYK
+1022 RLPLASLTIPYKVYK

-1091 YNKHVSGKEQT
+1091 YNKHLSGKEQT
-1102 LDGIYEQM
+1102 LDGIFEQV
-1110 VNGKQSQQLRMDSVG
+1110 VNRKQSQQLRTDSVG
-1125 ALAVRSVS
+1125 ALALRSVS

-1153 LSTPIEPQ
+1153 LSTPIDPQ
-1161 LSDLLDGLQDDE
+1161 QSDLLDGLLDDE
-1173 AFEGTMSDLEWA
+1173 AFEGTMSDIEWA

-1192 GEQGPPVEYI
+1192 GEQGPLVEYI
-1202 DAQAVSSNS
+1202 GAQAVSSKA
-1211 LDELWP
+1211 LDEPWP

-1227 RRVRRSLGDDDSPRA
+1227 RRVRRSLGDDDTPRA
-1242 AEPYRPQRLLPHI
+1242 AEPYRTQRLLPHI
-1255 QQRNV
+1255 QQRDV

-1268 DYLHSG
+1268 GYLHSG
-1274 SADEQTEKQE
+1274 SADKQTEKQE
-1284 INDAYQLKGL
+1284 LNDAYQLKGL

-1302 VDVDDSIY
+1302 VDVDDSIC
-1310 EPFNWTESDQHRMDA
+1310 EPFNRAESDQHRMDA
-1325 FKWLLTEKWAGKGAD
+1325 FRWLLTEIWAGKGAD
-1340 LPRGQYHWDIK
+1340 LPRGQNHWDWRR
-1351 KVRSAPRRVEGQII
+1351 VRPAPRRVEGQII
-1365 RPTRVGG
+1365 RPTRTTQGLLV
-1372 GFMAHDGNR
+1372 AHDGNR
-1381 LHNVTHASPRI
+1381 LHNVTHARPRI

-1400 YQEYDKPSTRERIYK
+1400 YQEYNKQSTGEHIYK

-1427 VPQNGTFKLVV
+1427 VPQNGTFKLV
-1438 ADDMWEY
+1438 ALDDIWEY

-1456 DGYPESLKTLIKS
+1456 DGYPESLITLIKS
-1469 EMRHIER
+1469 EMQHIEH
-1476 GANPRNFREYQL
+1476 GANPRDFRGYKL
-1488 RLYRMLSLLSQVNA
+1488 RLYRMLSQLSQVNA
-1502 DTPQWDLSAYEGAG
+1502 GAPQWDLSAYGGAG
-1516 LPDGVRNTV
+1516 VSDDMRNTV
-1525 RAAVKLK
+1525 RTAVKLK
-1532 QVFVNLAGS
+1532 QVFVNLAGA

-1553 ELPNSDLTP
+1553 ELPNSNLTS
-1562 IRTALHKLGINL
+1562 IRTALHKFGINL
-1574 DDEMVRVTLDAEG
+1574 DDEMARVTLDAEG

-1594 MMHPRIRNEVH
+1594 MMDSRVTNEVH
-1605 QYYRAFIDKVKS
+1605 QYYRAFIDKAKS

-1639 SREQRTQI
+1639 SRVQRAQI
-1647 SEELAEFNA
+1647 NHEIAEFNA
-1656 SVARSPEEAFSMY
+1656 SVDRSPEKAFSLY
-1669 NRATREWEGQ
+1669 NSATSEWERQ
-1679 LERVALGIHG
+1679 RERVALGIHG
-1689 NPVEQVVAAYK
+1689 NPVEQMVAAYK
-1700 RRKLAL
+1700 KRKLAL

-1713 GIGGDHFEV
+1713 GGGGVHFEV

-1734 YLDHLPTRSLVFDE
+1734 YLDELPTRSLAFDE
-1748 QLADLKALWP
+1748 QLADLKALWS
-1758 SDVQRDRES
+1758 SDGLGDRES
-1767 VNRVLTKLTTYNN
+1767 VNRELTKLAAYNN

-1824 MENLRVSLE
+1824 MQNLSASLE
-1833 RWRHDRDVNEDDVK
+1833 RWRDDRDVNEDDVI
-1847 AIEPSLQEV
+1847 AIESSLQEV
-1856 VFRLSGGLS
+1856 VFRLSGGVS
-1865 LNRTVELPRSGMSHR
+1865 LPRAFELPQSGMSHL
-1880 TLATYFSLQTGFS
+1880 TLVTYLSLQTGFS
-1893 QPSIAKWLERSIVLK
+1893 QPSIARWFERSIVLK
-1908 TPDGQVQF
+1908 APDGQVLF
-1916 QPLHAYLRAGHPLQ
+1916 QPLHAYLRAGYSLQ
-1930 VLHYKGLLNNP
+1930 NLHEKEQLSDIEGGS
-1941 DEEPLSDDVI
+1941 LSDDVI
-1951 RKLDA
+1951 RGLDA

-1963 NLERNSGRLSE
+1963 NLERNLGRLSE
-1974 YDKALSGFNQR
+1974 YDRALSGFNRR

-1997 LLRDGQ
+1997 LPRNDQ
-2003 SQELVLMP
+2003 SQEFVLMP
-2011 TALFLSGAMD
+2011 TALFLSGPMD

-2037 SLDETYDKALEQMKV
+2037 SLDETYDKALVQMKV

-2062 KVLKEEYGEELFRQA
+2062 KVLKEEYGEELFRQR

-2102 ERVCK
+2102 KRVRK

-2143 DLLAKGE
+2143 NLLVKGE
-2150 QALETLQTPAQFT
+2150 QALETLQTPAQFV

-2172 NANDTFT
+2172 SANDTFT

-2191 HNRDE
+2191 HNKEE
-2196 LAKFRRRYPDQS
+2196 LAEFKRRYPDKS

-2224 LETDRWAGHT
+2224 LETDRWAGHR
-2234 LDFEVPQPLRRLV
+2234 LDFEVPQPLRQLV

-2253 ESVYQTYLNTQLNEE
+2253 ETVYQAYLNTQLNGE
-2268 ASQGVNLI
+2268 AGQGVNLI

-2283 QFSDVETLKD
+2283 QFSDVESLKD
-2293 NLNNAMDLFYL
+2293 NLNNAMDSFYL
-2304 NEHEAVGLQLLTS
+2304 NEHEAVGLQWLTR

-2328 LPINPLVNLALDLI
+2328 LPINPLANLALDLI
-2342 FEYGFSK
+2342 CEYGFSK

-2357 EFGEAF
+2357 EFGDAF

-2380 QLSPKAQKVI
+2380 RLSPKAQKVI
-2390 HRLQASSSIDTSSIS
+2390 HRLRASSSIDTSSIS
-2405 SAGSQALQS
+2405 SAGSQVLQS

-2428 VNEVFPERV
+2428 VDEVFPERI
-2437 AKIRHNNLDGA
+2437 AKVRHNNLDDA
-2448 DVARAIDDVDGGALV
+2448 DVAGAIDDVDGGGALV
-2463 DDVASDT
+2463 DDVASD
-2470 SAFTTTERPFQL
+2470 SNAFTTTERPFQL
-2482 MGKAMLGRKTRQGK
+2482 MGKVMLGRTRQGK

-2529 AQRLDGV
+2529 AQGLDDV
-2536 SHRSVDVQD
+2536 SHRSIDVQD
-2545 VLLHQ
+2545 LPSHQ
-2550 RAGGGS
+2550 RVSSGS
-2556 TDNAGPSIRAVEG
+2556 TDNAGPSIRVVEG

-2575 GGNPPLRRPLLGEEV
+2575 GGNPPLRRPLLGGEV

-2649 FWVKSNEVG
+2649 FWVKSNDVG

-2674 KYRQGKVSDVQEL
+2674 KHRQGKVSDVQEL

-2714 QAGTLSPQAVK
+2714 QAGTLSPQAVR
-2725 WLHRDV
+2725 WLHRDI

-2745 YKQAFGFNSKTAKQA
+2745 YKQAFGFNSKTAKQT

-2801 VNSSQLQV
+2801 VNSSLLQV

-2837 FNDYLTTENKG
+2837 FNDYLTAEKKG
-2848 YVFTSIDE
+2848 YVFTSMDE

-2868 DELEQGFEVT
+2868 DELGQGFEVT
-2878 VGGRRRGAEHMDI
+2878 VGREWAEHMDI

-2899 RTPLSKER
+2899 RTPLLRELY
-2907 DDTGKGPA
+2907 DTGEGPA

-2949 AASPEWIKHT
+2949 AARPEWIKHT
-2959 PEQFVEYIKEYG
+2959 PERFVEYIKEYC
-2971 GVDLRE
+2971 GVDLKE
-2977 GSGPIHLLACYAKS
+2977 GSGPIHLLAFYAKS

-3069 LPLRKNDIAEALTE
+3069 LPLRKNDIAETLTE
-3083 RSHNAQELEV
+3083 RSHNAQESEV
-3093 IEHSHGLVEDIFQ
+3093 IEHSLGLVEDIVQ
-3106 KYQAN
+3106 KYQAK

-3264 VRQAFVTNE
+3264 VRQAFITNE

-3288 PEKPKLV
+3288 SEKPKLV
-3295 QYVNDADDVRYK
+3295 QYVNDADTSVLK
-3307 GDYESYLSGLTEDMA
+3307 GTM
-3322 ASERQKL
+3322 
-3329 PSLLDKLA
+3329 
-3337 RKQRSM
+3337 
-3343 REYRESSGA
+3343 
-3352 PSVVF
+3352 
-3357 QQSER
+3357 
-3362 LAQTNLAQLEAEFP
+3362 NL
-3376 HLKPTKEEIGA
+3376 I
-3387 SFVLIKGKGEPPAKR
+3387 
-3402 LIISAHGDFDPGMS
+3402 
-3416 GGVMVPPG
+3416 
-3424 KKVVFLGK
+3424 
-3432 HGDTLSEVP
+3432 
-3441 PEGSTLGW
+3441 
-3449 DKLLNGHYK
+3449 
-3458 PYATVTR
+3458 
-3465 GEGVDYHGRDISPSD
+3465 
-3480 ATGLDEIRRPERV
+3480 
-3493 RKYRIKYFEKTSEGE
+3493 
-3508 YEAAVWHNRKPS
+3508 
-3520 SDATPADI
+3520 
-3528 LTVKPEA
+3528 
-3535 SWQEFSSLLD
+3535 
-3545 KMKPGMELAQYD
+3545 
-3557 EIVFCACREPIGG
+3557 
-3570 GGRGPASD
+3570 
-3578 VEFES
+3578 

>member
-1 MTKNWDHPEA
+1 MINNVVTLNRYSSKTNNFCLNAED
-11 QESDGSLMT
+11 SLPFNANVKMIRIAT
-20 HRSPL
+20 QDFFRALPSLRSVIFKPKRQL
-25 TLAGP
+25 
-30 GLTSV
+30 SS
-35 MEALSLSQTN
+35 MEALTLVHKSSLSIQE
-45 DSQVLHPL
+45 PL
-53 FLHLQ
+53 FLLLQ
-58 QAYLTQAQ
+58 QSYLAQAQ

-94 LEQDIASPFGKNC
+94 LEQDIASPLGQNC
-107 HDINRLTIQL
+107 HDINRLTVQL

-131 WITEQVAGQAKEDKS
+131 WITEQMAGQAKEDKS
-146 HDTKSDGSRRA
+146 HDTKSDGSRRG

-176 QTLSDMVLNDDQVT
+176 QTLSDMVLNDDPAE
-190 FDAHLRRELVREL
+190 FDKHLRRELVREL
-203 AHDYHAAPAQFT
+203 AHDYHAASAQFS

-229 RGATPLTSDVTMAN
+229 HGDTPLPPDVTMAN
-243 AVLSSEQALS
+243 AALSSEQALS

-280 VEALERREALQ
+280 AEALERREALQ

-296 DIQQEINKIDDKLK
+296 DIQQEVDKIDDKLK

-322 HLQPSR
+322 HFQPSC

-346 LSDALKT
+346 LSEALKT

-359 ETLKALKQHQEK
+359 ETKKALKQYQEK
-371 RRQYTPAE
+371 RRQYAPAE
-379 RPSPHPLSKEAAK
+379 RSSPHLLSKEAAK

-400 KVTSTVAKG
+400 KVTSTVAKEG
-409 LRKALGVI
+409 GI

-423 DELQQELN
+423 NELQQELN

-465 LNENLSWED
+465 LNENLCWED

-515 THEPKDRA
+515 TREPKDRA

-606 LSLAQ
+606 LSQAQ
-611 YQVLQW
+611 YQALQW

-677 RLSDSIVRSVL
+677 RLSDSIMRSVL

-783 PQDVKAAFRQKFDHD
+783 PQDVKAAFRKKFDHD

-908 ILVEKMVAGQALP
+908 ILVGKMVAGQALP

-1091 YNKHVSGKEQT
+1091 YNKHVSGKGQT
-1102 LDGIYEQM
+1102 LDGIYEQV

-1125 ALAVRSVS
+1125 ALALRSVS

-1161 LSDLLDGLQDDE
+1161 LSDLLDGLQGDE

-1192 GEQGPPVEYI
+1192 GEQGTPVEYI
-1202 DAQAVSSNS
+1202 DAPAVSSNA
-1211 LDELWP
+1211 LDEPWP

-1227 RRVRRSLGDDDSPRA
+1227 RRVRRSLGDDEPPRD

-1255 QQRNV
+1255 QERDV

-1274 SADEQTEKQE
+1274 SADKQTEKQE
-1284 INDAYQLKGL
+1284 INEAYQLKGL

-1302 VDVDDSIY
+1302 VDVDDAICK
-1310 EPFNWTESDQHRMDA
+1310 PFNRAESDQHRMDA
-1325 FKWLLTEKWAGKGAD
+1325 FKWLLTEKWAGQGAD
-1340 LPRGQYHWDIK
+1340 LPRGQSHLDWRR
-1351 KVRSAPRRVEGQII
+1351 VRPAPRRVEGQII
-1365 RPTRVGG
+1365 RPTRTTQGILV
-1372 GFMAHDGNR
+1372 AHDGNR
-1381 LHNVTHASPRI
+1381 LHNVTHARPRI

-1400 YQEYDKPSTRERIYK
+1400 YREYNKPSTGERIYK

-1427 VPQNGTFKLVV
+1427 VPQNGTFKLV
-1438 ADDMWEY
+1438 APDDIWEY

-1456 DGYPESLKTLIKS
+1456 DGYPESLTTLIKS

-1476 GANPRNFREYQL
+1476 GANPRDFRGYQL

-1502 DTPQWDLSAYEGAG
+1502 GAPQWDLSAYVGAG
-1516 LPDGVRNTV
+1516 VSDDMRNTV
-1525 RAAVKLK
+1525 RTAVKLK
-1532 QVFVNLAGS
+1532 QVFVNLAGA

-1553 ELPNSDLTP
+1553 ELPNSNLTP
-1562 IRTALHKLGINL
+1562 IRTALHTLGINL
-1574 DDEMVRVTLDAEG
+1574 DDEMARVTLDAEG

-1594 MMHPRIRNEVH
+1594 MMDLRIRDEVH
-1605 QYYRAFIDKVKS
+1605 QYYRAFIDKAKS
-1617 DVFAQL
+1617 DVFGQL

-1639 SREQRTQI
+1639 SREQRAQI
-1647 SEELAEFNA
+1647 SHEIAEFNV
-1656 SVARSPEEAFSMY
+1656 SVCESSPEEVFSLY
-1669 NRATREWEGQ
+1669 NRAARKWEKQ
-1679 LERVALGIHG
+1679 RDRVALGIHG
-1689 NPVEQVVAAYK
+1689 NPVKQVVAAYK

-1713 GIGGDHFEV
+1713 GIGGVHFDV

-1734 YLDHLPTRSLVFDE
+1734 YLDELPTRSLAFDE
-1748 QLADLKALWP
+1748 LLADLKALW
-1758 SDVQRDRES
+1758 SSNGLGDRES
-1767 VNRVLTKLTTYNN
+1767 VNRVLTKLAAYNS

-1787 PRRVKEGM
+1787 PRRVKEGI

-1815 LREPEYEQV
+1815 LSEPEYEQV
-1824 MENLRVSLE
+1824 MENLSASLE
-1833 RWRHDRDVNEDDVK
+1833 RWRDDRDVNEDDVK

-1856 VFRLSGGLS
+1856 VFRLSDGLS
-1865 LNRTVELPRSGMSHR
+1865 LNRTFELPRSGMSHR
-1880 TLATYFSLQTGFS
+1880 TLATYFSLQIGFS
-1893 QPSIAKWLERSIVLK
+1893 QPSIARWLERSVVLK
-1908 TPDGQVQF
+1908 TPDGQVLF
-1916 QPLHAYLRAGHPLQ
+1916 QPLYAYLRAGHPLQ
-1930 VLHYKGLLNNP
+1930 VLRYKGLLNNP
-1941 DEEPLSDDVI
+1941 DEGPLSDDVI

-1997 LLRDGQ
+1997 LPRNDQ
-2003 SQELVLMP
+2003 SQEFVLMP

-2021 NANAHWPPSL
+2021 NANAHWPLSL

-2037 SLDETYDKALEQMKV
+2037 SLDEAYDEALEQMKV

-2062 KVLKEEYGEELFRQA
+2062 KVLKEEYGEELFRQR

-2102 ERVCK
+2102 DRVRK

-2113 LQWEAIVSG
+2113 MQWEAIVSG

-2132 DELEALETRTR
+2132 DELDALETRTR

-2150 QALETLQTPAQFT
+2150 QALETLQTPAQFV

-2172 NANDTFT
+2172 SANDTFT
-2179 VTARKVVPDNIK
+2179 VTARKVVPDYIK
-2191 HNRDE
+2191 HNKEE
-2196 LAKFRRRYPDQS
+2196 LAEFKRRYPDKR

-2224 LETDRWAGHT
+2224 LETERWAGHT
-2234 LDFEVPQPLRRLV
+2234 LDFEVPQPLRQLV
-2247 LENRNI
+2247 LDNPNI
-2253 ESVYQTYLNTQLNEE
+2253 ETVYETYLNTQLYG
-2268 ASQGVNLI
+2268 AAGQGVDLI
-2276 YRLIDKS
+2276 YQLIDKS
-2283 QFSDVETLKD
+2283 QFSDVEALKD
-2293 NLNNAMDLFYL
+2293 YLNNAMDSFYS
-2304 NEHEAVGLQLLTS
+2304 NEHEAVGLQWLTR

-2328 LPINPLVNLALDLI
+2328 LPINPLANLALDLI

-2349 WKQALATE
+2349 WKQALTTE
-2357 EFGEAF
+2357 EFRDAF

-2380 QLSPKAQKVI
+2380 RLSPKAQKVI
-2390 HRLQASSSIDTSSIS
+2390 HRLRASSGIDTSSIS

-2428 VNEVFPERV
+2428 VDEVFPERVAKVRHNNLDDADVAGAIDDVDGGGALVDDVASDTSAFPERV
-2437 AKIRHNNLDGA
+2437 AKIRHNNLDDA
-2448 DVARAIDDVDGGALV
+2448 DVGGAIDDVDTGMVIEDVDGGALV

-2470 SAFTTTERPFQL
+2470 SPFTTTERPFQL
-2482 MGKAMLGRKTRQGK
+2482 MGKVMLGRKTRQGK

-2529 AQRLDGV
+2529 AQGLDDV

-2545 VLLHQ
+2545 APPHQ
-2550 RAGGGS
+2550 RVSSGS
-2556 TDNAGPSIRAVEG
+2556 TDNAGPSIRVVEG

-2575 GGNPPLRRPLLGEEV
+2575 GGNPPLRRPLLGGEV

-2634 SYFGKTLE
+2634 SYFGKTLA
-2642 GKVESGG
+2642 GKVESGV
-2649 FWVKSNEVG
+2649 FWVKSNDVG
-2658 AQWVQGSWLQQ
+2658 AQWAQGSWLQQ

-2687 DENINRASRKDA
+2687 DENIKRASRKDA

-2714 QAGTLSPQAVK
+2714 QAGTLSPQAVR
-2725 WLHRDV
+2725 WLHRDI

-2745 YKQAFGFNSKTAKQA
+2745 YKQAFGFNSKAAKQA

-2837 FNDYLTTENKG
+2837 FNDYLTAENKG
-2848 YVFTSIDE
+2848 YVFTSMDE
-2856 VQRQYIATQTRI
+2856 VQRQYIGTQTRI

-2907 DDTGKGPA
+2907 DDIGEGPA

-3010 NREVSWRPASTIESP
+3010 NREVSWRPVSTIESP

-3093 IEHSHGLVEDIFQ
+3093 IQHSHGLVEDIFQ

-3196 TARYQQALNEKRGV
+3196 TARYQLALNEKRGV

-3288 PEKPKLV
+3288 SEKPKLV
-3295 QYVNDADDVRYK
+3295 QYVNDADTSVLK
-3307 GDYESYLSGLTEDMA
+3307 GTM
-3322 ASERQKL
+3322 
-3329 PSLLDKLA
+3329 
-3337 RKQRSM
+3337 
-3343 REYRESSGA
+3343 
-3352 PSVVF
+3352 
-3357 QQSER
+3357 
-3362 LAQTNLAQLEAEFP
+3362 NL
-3376 HLKPTKEEIGA
+3376 I
-3387 SFVLIKGKGEPPAKR
+3387 
-3402 LIISAHGDFDPGMS
+3402 
-3416 GGVMVPPG
+3416 
-3424 KKVVFLGK
+3424 
-3432 HGDTLSEVP
+3432 
-3441 PEGSTLGW
+3441 
-3449 DKLLNGHYK
+3449 
-3458 PYATVTR
+3458 
-3465 GEGVDYHGRDISPSD
+3465 
-3480 ATGLDEIRRPERV
+3480 
-3493 RKYRIKYFEKTSEGE
+3493 
-3508 YEAAVWHNRKPS
+3508 
-3520 SDATPADI
+3520 
-3528 LTVKPEA
+3528 
-3535 SWQEFSSLLD
+3535 
-3545 KMKPGMELAQYD
+3545 
-3557 EIVFCACREPIGG
+3557 
-3570 GGRGPASD
+3570 
-3578 VEFES
+3578 

>member
-1 MTKNWDHPEA
+1 
-11 QESDGSLMT
+11 
-20 HRSPL
+20 
-25 TLAGP
+25 
-30 GLTSV
+30 
-35 MEALSLSQTN
+35 
-45 DSQVLHPL
+45 
-53 FLHLQ
+53 
-58 QAYLTQAQ
+58 
-66 EFRALGYNCFLPTF
+66 
-80 DFALRDEFEQQVQR
+80 
-94 LEQDIASPFGKNC
+94 
-107 HDINRLTIQL
+107 
-117 RRQVECFTP
+117 
-126 TQVNA
+126 
-131 WITEQVAGQAKEDKS
+131 
-146 HDTKSDGSRRA
+146 
-157 AQSLVRRLEAGLKV
+157 

-176 QTLSDMVLNDDQVT
+176 QTLSDMVLNDDPAE
-190 FDAHLRRELVREL
+190 FDKHLRRELVREL
-203 AHDYHAAPAQFT
+203 AHDYHAASAQFS

-229 RGATPLTSDVTMAN
+229 HGDTPLPPDVTMAN
-243 AVLSSEQALS
+243 AALSSEQALS

-280 VEALERREALQ
+280 ADALERREALQ

-296 DIQQEINKIDDKLK
+296 DIQQEIDKIDDKLK

-322 HLQPSR
+322 HFQPSC

-346 LSDALKT
+346 LSEALKT

-359 ETLKALKQHQEK
+359 ETQKALKQYQEK
-371 RRQYTPAE
+371 RRQYAPAE

-465 LNENLSWED
+465 LNENLCWED

-606 LSLAQ
+606 LSQAQ
-611 YQVLQW
+611 YQALQW

-1102 LDGIYEQM
+1102 LDGIYEQV
-1110 VNGKQSQQLRMDSVG
+1110 VNGKQSHQLRMDGLG
-1125 ALAVRSVS
+1125 ALALRSVT

-1161 LSDLLDGLQDDE
+1161 LSDLLDGLQGDE
-1173 AFEGTMSDLEWA
+1173 AFEGTRSDLEWA

-1202 DAQAVSSNS
+1202 DAPAVSSNA
-1211 LDELWP
+1211 LDEPWP

-1227 RRVRRSLGDDDSPRA
+1227 RRVRRSLGDDEPPRD

-1255 QQRNV
+1255 QQRDV

-1268 DYLHSG
+1268 DYLRSG
-1274 SADEQTEKQE
+1274 SEDKQTEKQE
-1284 INDAYQLKGL
+1284 INEAYQLKGL

-1302 VDVDDSIY
+1302 VDVDDSKC
-1310 EPFNWTESDQHRMDA
+1310 EPFNMAESDQHRRDA
-1325 FKWLLTEKWAGKGAD
+1325 FKWLLTEKWAGQGAD
-1340 LPRGQYHWDIK
+1340 LPRGQSHWDWRR
-1351 KVRSAPRRVEGQII
+1351 VRLAPRRVEGQII
-1365 RPTRVGG
+1365 RPTRTTRGILV
-1372 GFMAHDGNR
+1372 AHDGNR
-1381 LHNVTHASPRI
+1381 LHNVTHARPRI

-1400 YQEYDKPSTRERIYK
+1400 YQEYDKPSTGERIYK
-1415 IGLPDGS
+1415 IGLPDDS

-1438 ADDMWEY
+1438 ADDIWEY

-1456 DGYPESLKTLIKS
+1456 DGYPESLTTLIKS

-1476 GANPRNFREYQL
+1476 GANPRDFRGYQL

-1502 DTPQWDLSAYEGAG
+1502 GAPQGDLSAYKGGGVA
-1516 LPDGVRNTV
+1516 DGVREMIT
-1525 RAAVKLK
+1525 RTVKLK
-1532 QVFVNLAGS
+1532 QLAANWADLYPSISQQLNLIATSPRPNLA
-1541 HPNIR
+1541 PIKAA
-1546 EQLRSIE
+1546 LRGHKIDLDVEIE
-1553 ELPNSDLTP
+1553 HTE
-1562 IRTALHKLGINL
+1562 
-1574 DDEMVRVTLDAEG
+1574 LDADRT
-1587 EQECQRL
+1587 QEYQHL
-1594 MMHPRIRNEVH
+1594 MMDSRVINEVH
-1605 QYYRAFIDKVKS
+1605 QYYRAFIDKAKS

-1639 SREQRTQI
+1639 SREQRAQI
-1647 SEELAEFNA
+1647 NHEIAEFNA
-1656 SVARSPEEAFSMY
+1656 SVDRSPEEAFSLY
-1669 NRATREWEGQ
+1669 NRAIREWERQ
-1679 LERVALGIHG
+1679 RERVALGIHG

-1700 RRKLAL
+1700 KRKLAL

-1713 GIGGDHFEV
+1713 GIGGVHFEV
-1722 GYQYYSDLETHF
+1722 GYQYYSDLETYF
-1734 YLDHLPTRSLVFDE
+1734 YLDDLPTRSLAFDE
-1748 QLADLKALWP
+1748 QLADLKALWS
-1758 SDVQRDRES
+1758 SDGLGDRES
-1767 VNRVLTKLTTYNN
+1767 VNRELTKLAAYNN

-1824 MENLRVSLE
+1824 MDNLSASLE
-1833 RWRHDRDVNEDDVK
+1833 RWRDDRDVNEDDVI
-1847 AIEPSLQEV
+1847 AIESSLQEV
-1856 VFRLSGGLS
+1856 VFRLSGGVS
-1865 LNRTVELPRSGMSHR
+1865 LPRAFELPRSGMSHR
-1880 TLATYFSLQTGFS
+1880 TLVTYLSLQTGFS
-1893 QPSIAKWLERSIVLK
+1893 QPSIARWLERSIVLK
-1908 TPDGQVQF
+1908 APDGQVLF
-1916 QPLHAYLRAGHPLQ
+1916 QPLHAYLRAGYSLQ
-1930 VLHYKGLLNNP
+1930 NLHEKEQLSDIEGGA
-1941 DEEPLSDDVI
+1941 LSDDVI
-1951 RKLDA
+1951 RRLDT

-1963 NLERNSGRLSE
+1963 NLEHNSGRLSE
-1974 YDKALSGFNQR
+1974 YDRALSGFNQR

-1997 LLRDGQ
+1997 LPRNDQ
-2003 SQELVLMP
+2003 SQEFVLMP

-2021 NANAHWPPSL
+2021 NASAHWPPSL

-2062 KVLKEEYGEELFRQA
+2062 KVLKEDYGEELFRQR

-2102 ERVCK
+2102 DRVRK

-2113 LQWEAIVSG
+2113 MQWEAIVSG

-2143 DLLAKGE
+2143 DLLVKGE
-2150 QALETLQTPAQFT
+2150 QVLETLQTPAQFI
-2163 EGLFARYHI
+2163 EGLFARYRI

-2179 VTARKVVPDNIK
+2179 VTARKVVPDYIK
-2191 HNRDE
+2191 HNPDQ
-2196 LAKFRRRYPDQS
+2196 LARFRHRYPDKR

-2224 LETDRWAGHT
+2224 LETDRWAGHR
-2234 LDFEVPQPLRRLV
+2234 LDFEVPQPLRQLV

-2253 ESVYQTYLNTQLNEE
+2253 ETVYQTYLNTQLNGE
-2268 ASQGVNLI
+2268 AGQGVNLI

-2283 QFSDVETLKD
+2283 QFSDVEALKD
-2293 NLNNAMDLFYL
+2293 YLNNAMDSFYL
-2304 NEHEAVGLQLLTS
+2304 NEHEAVGLQWLTR

-2328 LPINPLVNLALDLI
+2328 LPINPLANLALDLI

-2357 EFGEAF
+2357 EFGDAF

-2380 QLSPKAQKVI
+2380 RLSPKAQKVI
-2390 HRLQASSSIDTSSIS
+2390 HRLRASSSIDTSSIS

-2428 VNEVFPERV
+2428 VDEVFPERV
-2437 AKIRHNNLDGA
+2437 AKIRHNNLDDA
-2448 DVARAIDDVDGGALV
+2448 DVAGAIDDVDGGGALVDDVASDTSAFPERAAKIRHNNLDDADVGGAIDDVDTGMVIEDVDGGALV

-2482 MGKAMLGRKTRQGK
+2482 MGKVMLGRKTRQGK

-2529 AQRLDGV
+2529 AQGLDDV

-2545 VLLHQ
+2545 VPPHQ
-2550 RAGGGS
+2550 RVSSGS
-2556 TDNAGPSIRAVEG
+2556 TDNAGPSIRVVEG

-2575 GGNPPLRRPLLGEEV
+2575 GGNPPLRRPLLGGEV

-2649 FWVKSNEVG
+2649 FWVKSNDVG

-2699 MYSSICYTAAFNDAQ
+2699 MYSSISYTAAFNDAQ
-2714 QAGTLSPQAVK
+2714 QAGTLSPQAVR
-2725 WLHRDV
+2725 WLHRDI

-2745 YKQAFGFNSKTAKQA
+2745 YKQAFGFNSKTAKQT

-2827 HRMDRDTVAA
+2827 HRMGRDTVAA
-2837 FNDYLTTENKG
+2837 FNDYLTAENKG
-2848 YVFTSIDE
+2848 YVFTSMDE

-2868 DELEQGFEVT
+2868 DELGQGFEVT
-2878 VGGRRRGAEHMDI
+2878 VDGRRRGAEHMDI
-2891 LSDGKVIG
+2891 LPDGKVIG
-2899 RTPLSKER
+2899 RTPLSKEW
-2907 DDTGKGPA
+2907 DDTGEGPA

-2927 AGQQAISIMADEQG
+2927 PGQQAISIMADEQG

-3069 LPLRKNDIAEALTE
+3069 LPLRKNDIAETLTE

-3093 IEHSHGLVEDIFQ
+3093 IQHSHGLVEDIFQ

-3253 YNLYAKSLKGS
+3253 YNLYAKSLKGN

-3362 LAQTNLAQLEAEFP
+3362 LAQTNLAQLEAECP

-3416 GGVMVPPG
+3416 GGAMVPSG

-3465 GEGVDYHGRDISPSD
+3465 DEGVDYHGRDISPSD
-3480 ATGLDEIRRPERV
+3480 ATGLNEIRHPERV
-3493 RKYRIKYFEKTSEGE
+3493 RKYRIKHFEKTSEGE

-3520 SDATPADI
+3520 SDAPPADI

-3535 SWQEFSSLLD
+3535 GWQEFSSLLE
-3545 KMKPGMELAQYD
+3545 KMKPGGELAQYD
-3557 EIVFCACREPIGG
+3557 EIVFCACRETMGG